1 MANFIEEF
9 YYGNIDPQTMGRNE
23 RQIQKVMKLLA
34 TDEERLTEH
43 LQGQDKTLFL
53 EYVDAWSVV
62 MGSCT
67 ADNFINGFRL
77 GAKFA
82 YDTFVGAD
90 DLVIGSRK
98 GA

>member
-1 MANFIEEF
+1 MNCYLDNSATTRCFDSVAELTARIMCKD
-9 YYGNIDPQTMGRNE
+9 YGNPSS
-23 RQIQKVMKLLA
+23 L
-34 TDEERLTEH
+34 H
-43 LQGQDKTLFL
+43 LQGQDKTMFL
-53 EYVDAWSVV
+53 EYVDAWGVV

-90 DLVIGSRK
+90 DLVTGSGK

>member
-1 MANFIEEF
+1 
-9 YYGNIDPQTMGRNE
+9 MGRNK
-23 RQIQKVMKLLA
+23 RQLQKVMKLLA
-34 TDEERLTEH
+34 TNEGRLTEH

-53 EYVDAWSVV
+53 EYVDAWGVV
-62 MGSCT
+62 TGSCT

-82 YDTFVGAD
+82 YDTFVD
-90 DLVIGSRK
+90 VDHLVIGSGK

>member
-23 RQIQKVMKLLA
+23 RQIQKVMNLLA
-34 TDEERLTEH
+34 TNEEQLTEH
-43 LQGQDKTLFL
+43 LQGQDKTMFL
-53 EYVDAWSVV
+53 EYVDAWGVV

-82 YDTFVGAD
+82 YDTFVGVD
-90 DLVIGSRK
+90 LLVIGSRK

>member
-9 YYGNIDPQTMGRNE
+9 YYGNIDPQATGRNE

-34 TDEERLTEH
+34 TNEERLTEH
-43 LQGQDKTLFL
+43 LQGQDKTMFL
-53 EYVDAWSVV
+53 EYVDAWGVV

-90 DLVIGSRK
+90 HLVAGSK
-98 GA
+98 KD

>member
-1 MANFIEEF
+1 
-9 YYGNIDPQTMGRNE
+9 MG
-23 RQIQKVMKLLA
+23 
-34 TDEERLTEH
+34 
-43 LQGQDKTLFL
+43 F
-53 EYVDAWSVV
+53 
-62 MGSCT
+62 CT

-90 DLVIGSRK
+90 HLVIGFGK

>member
-23 RQIQKVMKLLA
+23 HQIQKVMKLLA
-34 TDEERLTEH
+34 TNEEQLTEH
-43 LQGQDKTLFL
+43 LQGRDKTMFL
-53 EYVDAWSVV
+53 EYVDAWGVV

-90 DLVIGSRK
+90 HLVTDSGK

>member
-1 MANFIEEF
+1 MKLSPPAFIISRNDWIAWVIQIITGDHAPANFIEGF
-9 YYGNIDPQTMGRNE
+9 YYGNMDPQTMGKNE
-23 RQIQKVMKLLA
+23 RQIQKVMKLPA
-34 TDEERLTEH
+34 NN
-43 LQGQDKTLFL
+43 
-53 EYVDAWSVV
+53 
-62 MGSCT
+62 T

-90 DLVIGSRK
+90 HLVIGSRK

>member
-9 YYGNIDPQTMGRNE
+9 YYGNIDPQIMGRNE

-34 TDEERLTEH
+34 TNEERLTEH
-43 LQGQDKTLFL
+43 LQGQDKTMFL
-53 EYVDAWSVV
+53 EYVDAWGVV
-62 MGSCT
+62 MGACT

-90 DLVIGSRK
+90 HLVIGSRK
-98 GA
+98 GT